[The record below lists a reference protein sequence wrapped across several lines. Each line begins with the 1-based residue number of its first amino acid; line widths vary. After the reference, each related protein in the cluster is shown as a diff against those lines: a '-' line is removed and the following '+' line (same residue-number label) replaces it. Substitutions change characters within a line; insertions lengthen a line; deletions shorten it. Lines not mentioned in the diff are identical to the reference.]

1 MPVGP
6 RGRTNV
12 PDSGDSFYGA
22 VSAVRA
28 AAAAPRGLSTPRTD
42 AQMDRAA
49 GVSRTAAPVVDE
61 STRIKAQAAARSSGT
76 PAPKTD
82 AQKDAELGVVR
93 GRTDSAATVDEQTKA
108 REKAAQAPKTEPAF
122 KDDPYYKRDPITGLS
137 PAQVEALQAQRDAAA
152 AKAEAIDEYYRMQN
166 ELNKLKGNQGDGNQ
180 GDGNQG
186 DGNQGDGNQG
196 DGNAGDGSA
205 GAGNTG
211 SGNAGADTTIPGTGV
226 GPGAGGAGP
235 ESAATNAIL
244 DQIKVL
250 TEQLKQQ
257 QAAAAAEAAKPKVI
271 GTRTV
276 RKTGGVVQ
284 VVEQMSDGTTG
295 KVIEEYKD
303 FGARDSVMKMF
314 ENTGLG
320 KTFIDSLMATI
331 DKVYEDNIMPTEAQV
346 LNTIYSS
353 DAYKTRFAGNEII
366 RKRMADGKGLPGDRL
381 LTPAEYIRTEDAYKE
396 IMSEAGLP
404 AYFYDQPEDYAKF
417 IGELGTS
424 VAEITERVNIAK
436 QALQNAD
443 QNIKTALQQYYGLS
457 EGDLVAYLLD
467 PEKAFRAIDSRFA
480 FTTEDLKRK
489 YQTAEIGGA
498 ATRAGMGTGV
508 SKGFAEEILKAGK
521 GDLAERAFQGAAREQ
536 EDYQRL
542 MSLYGETAGT
552 EDLAREALALAGGA
566 EVGIKTKKLASKER
580 AKFQQQSAIDKTS
593 LGSRLRSPDV

>member
-1 MPVGP
+1 MIDG
-6 RGRTNV
+6 G
-12 PDSGDSFYGA
+12 GDSFYAA
-22 VSAVRA
+22 VADVKQ
-28 AAAAPRGLSTPRTD
+28 AAAAPT
-42 AQMDRAA
+42 
-49 GVSRTAAPVVDE
+49 V
-61 STRIKAQAAARSSGT
+61 
-76 PAPKTD
+76 KTD
-82 AQKDAELGVVR
+82 AQKDRELGVPR
-93 GRTDSAATVDEQTKA
+93 GAFIEGVDES
-108 REKAAQAPKTEPAF
+108 EKIRMQRADAAASSVATGTAYDF

-152 AKAEAIDEYYRMQN
+152 AKAEAIDEYYRIQN
-166 ELNKLKGNQGDGNQ
+166 ELAKANANKGNQGDGDQ
-180 GDGNQG
+180 GDGDQG

-196 DGNAGDGSA
+196 DGNAGTGNA
-205 GAGNTG
+205 GT
-211 SGNAGADTTIPGTGV
+211 GNAGADTTIPGTGV

-257 QAAAAAEAAKPKVI
+257 QAAAAAEAAKPKVV

-314 ENTGLG
+314 ETTGLG

-346 LNTIYSS
+346 LNTIYNS
-353 DAYKTRFAGNEII
+353 DAYRTRFAGNEII

-381 LTPAEYIRTEDAYKE
+381 LTPAEYIRTEEAYKE

-480 FTTEDLKRK
+480 FTTENLKRK

-498 ATRAGMGTGV
+498 ATRAGMTTGV
-508 SKGFAEEILKAGK
+508 SQGFAEEILKAGK